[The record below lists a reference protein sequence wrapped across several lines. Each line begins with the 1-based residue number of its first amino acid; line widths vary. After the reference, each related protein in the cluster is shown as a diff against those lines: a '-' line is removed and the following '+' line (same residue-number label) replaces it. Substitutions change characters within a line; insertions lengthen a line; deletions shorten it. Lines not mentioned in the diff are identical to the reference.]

1 MHSLRQLQS
10 QGAKVLYPGHGP
22 HIETPEAVVTKIT
35 EYIDHRLQRDA
46 QIIQSLERNQQGSTA
61 AELVESI
68 YPDLPERA
76 VLAAEQ
82 SILAHLS
89 KLEEDGRVTS
99 TPVLNQDG
107 RLWSLSF
114 EAVGQTR
121 TPII

>member
-22 HIETPEAVVTKIT
+22 HIETPEAVATKIT